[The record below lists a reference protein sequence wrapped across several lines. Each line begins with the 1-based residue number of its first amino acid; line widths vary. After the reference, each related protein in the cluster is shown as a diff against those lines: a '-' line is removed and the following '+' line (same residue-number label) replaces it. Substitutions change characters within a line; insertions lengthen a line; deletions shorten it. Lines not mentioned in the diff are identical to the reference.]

1 MKYVRLGAIWMLLAA
16 IPLGWSAPNH
26 GAYRDKRE
34 VRLLDAVM
42 LKRNR
47 VWLSDLLP
55 PDAPAA
61 MQKAGAA
68 IELCRAPQPG
78 SARVFDAEQIASK
91 LVGQPELLH
100 QLSIPA
106 EITIRNSGW
115 PIAEATVRIAISKFL
130 REQSRLE
137 PGRLE
142 PGQRSDLPDA
152 ARLEG
157 LKSVASTEEHPSL
170 QMTGLAW
177 DNRQQSAQV
186 RLRCTRRASCGSFLV
201 HVILPAALADE
212 WHNQMEPAIGLDSLE
227 GAQLA
232 ATEDGTALAEKGK
245 PAILILEDGS
255 MRISVRVVCLQR
267 GVLNQQIRVFDA
279 KSRRVFHAEVVGA
292 GELRGTL

>member
-16 IPLGWSAPNH
+16 IPLGWCAPHH
-26 GAYRDKRE
+26 GAYRDKQE
-34 VRLLDAVM
+34 VRLLDAVV
-42 LKRNR
+42 LKRNQ

-61 MQKAGAA
+61 LQKAGAA

-106 EITIRNSGW
+106 EITIRSSGW
-115 PIAEATVRIAISKFL
+115 PIAEATVRIAICKFL
-130 REQSRLE
+130 REQSRLEPGRLE

-157 LKSVASTEEHPSL
+157 LKSVASTEEHPRL
-170 QMTGLAW
+170 QM
-177 DNRQQSAQV
+177 
-186 RLRCTRRASCGSFLV
+186 
-201 HVILPAALADE
+201 
-212 WHNQMEPAIGLDSLE
+212 
-227 GAQLA
+227 
-232 ATEDGTALAEKGK
+232 
-245 PAILILEDGS
+245 
-255 MRISVRVVCLQR
+255 
-267 GVLNQQIRVFDA
+267 
-279 KSRRVFHAEVVGA
+279 
-292 GELRGTL
+292 